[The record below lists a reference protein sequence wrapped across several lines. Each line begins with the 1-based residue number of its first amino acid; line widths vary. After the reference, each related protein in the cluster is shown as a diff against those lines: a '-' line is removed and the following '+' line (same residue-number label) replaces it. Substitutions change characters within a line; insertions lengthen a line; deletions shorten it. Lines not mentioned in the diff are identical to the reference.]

1 MFIIVRLCFYGISG
15 ECPIQS
21 GCKRR
26 SKSEAGGGVKVKHLR
41 RQYPRLAGGIQVYCW
56 DLGAGP
62 FVPSPRGGELFWFLA
77 VLRFVRFLASLRR

>member
-1 MFIIVRLCFYGISG
+1 MKQIKYISA
-15 ECPIQS
+15 PTPTL
-21 GCKRR
+21 CKRR